1 MNTLLGFPDGGV
13 TTSFGKLL
21 RRWRDARG
29 MSQLTLATEAGI
41 STRHLSFLETSR
53 AQPSRE
59 MVQLLAGMLDV
70 PLGDRNALLVSAGYA
85 PAYGERPLSAPELE
99 PVRRALQFTL
109 RQQEP
114 FPALV
119 VDGEWNIVMKNEG
132 AHRVF
137 ELFSQP
143 DGDDDCVIGG
153 QVNVMR
159 TVFHPNGLRR
169 YIVNWE
175 ELAGCLVNSLHRQ
188 VAETGSGAMT
198 RLRDELLA
206 YPGVPSRWSV
216 PDPGVAMPPLVSM
229 HLRKDDLSLTFFSMI
244 TTLGTP
250 RDVTLQQLKIECF
263 FPADVVT
270 EQTARRL
277 ASASPQ
283 PVAV

>member
-1 MNTLLGFPDGGV
+1 MNTLLGFPEGGV
-13 TTSFGKLL
+13 ATSFGKLL

-70 PLGDRNALLVSAGYA
+70 PLGERNALLVSAGYA

-99 PVRRALQFTL
+99 PVRRALQFIL

-119 VDGEWNIVMKNEG
+119 VDGEWNIVMSNEASRRIFG
-132 AHRVF
+132 
-137 ELFSQP
+137 LFN
-143 DGDDDCVIGG
+143 DCGG
-153 QVNVMR
+153 RNVMR
-159 TVFHPNGLRR
+159 TVFDPKGLRR

-175 ELAGCLVNSLHRQ
+175 ELAECLVNSLHRQ
-188 VAETGSGAMT
+188 VAATGSDAMV

-216 PDPGVAMPPLVSM
+216 PDPSVTMPPLVSM
-229 HLRKDDLSLTFFSMI
+229 QLRKDDLSLTFFSMI

-263 FPADVVT
+263 FPADADT

-283 PVAV
+283 PIAV

>member
-1 MNTLLGFPDGGV
+1 MNTLLGFPDGSI
-13 TTSFGKLL
+13 TTSFGTLL
-21 RRWRDARG
+21 RRWRTVRG

-41 STRHLSFLETSR
+41 STRHLSFLETGR

-59 MVQLLAGMLDV
+59 MAALLAGMLDV

-99 PVRRALQFTL
+99 PVRRALTFTL

-119 VDGEWNIVMKNEG
+119 VDGEWNVVMQNEG
-132 AHRVF
+132 SRRVF
-137 ELFSQP
+137 SLFKGP
-143 DGDDDCVIGG
+143 GDGREH
-153 QVNVMR
+153 VNVMR
-159 TVFHPNGLRR
+159 TVFDPHGLRR
-169 YIVNWE
+169 FIVNWE
-175 ELAGCLVNSLHRQ
+175 ELAECLVNSLHRH
-188 VAETGSGAMT
+188 VAATGSETMV

-206 YPGVPSRWSV
+206 YPGVPSRWSE
-216 PDPGVAMPPLVSM
+216 PDPCVTMQPLVSM

-263 FPADVVT
+263 FPADAAT

-277 ASASPQ
+277 ASAASR

>member
-1 MNTLLGFPDGGV
+1 MNTLLGFPEGGV
-13 TTSFGKLL
+13 ATSFGKLL
-21 RRWRDARG
+21 RRWRDARA

-41 STRHLSFLETSR
+41 STRHLSFLETGR

-85 PAYGERPLSAPELE
+85 PAYGERPLTAPELE

-132 AHRVF
+132 ATRVF
-137 ELFSQP
+137 DLFTVP
-143 DGDDDCVIGG
+143 DCDDDCAFGG
-153 QVNVMR
+153 PVNVMR
-159 TVFHPNGLRR
+159 TVFHPKGLRR

-175 ELAGCLVNSLHRQ
+175 ELAGCLVHSLHRH
-188 VAETGSGAMT
+188 VADTGSDAMA

-216 PDPGVAMPPLVSM
+216 PDPTIAMPPLVSM

-263 FPADVVT
+263 FPADAVT
-270 EQTARRL
+270 EQTARHL
-277 ASASPQ
+277 ASIAPQ
-283 PVAV
+283 PIAV

>member
-1 MNTLLGFPDGGV
+1 MNTLLGFPDGNV
-13 TTSFGKLL
+13 ATAFGTVL
-21 RRWRDARG
+21 RRWRTARS

-41 STRHLSFLETSR
+41 STRHLSFLETGR

-99 PVRRALQFTL
+99 PVRRALEFTL
-109 RQQEP
+109 HQQEP

-119 VDGEWNIVMKNEG
+119 VDGEWNIVMRNEG
-132 AHRVF
+132 AARIF
-137 ELFSQP
+137 DLFVTR
-143 DGDDDCVIGG
+143 DCGDAEVP
-153 QVNVMR
+153 NVMR
-159 TVFHPNGLRR
+159 TVFCPEGIRR

-175 ELAGCLVNSLHRQ
+175 ELAECLVHSLHRQ
-188 VAETGSGAMT
+188 VAATGNDAMA

-216 PDPGVAMPPLVSM
+216 PDPTVAMPPLVSM
-229 HLRKDDLSLTFFSMI
+229 QLKKDDLSLTFFSMI

-263 FPADVVT
+263 FPADAAT
-270 EQTARRL
+270 EQTARHL
-277 ASASPQ
+277 ASAQ
-283 PVAV
+283 PIAV

>member
-1 MNTLLGFPDGGV
+1 MNTLLGFPEGNV
-13 TTSFGKLL
+13 ATAFGALL
-21 RRWRDARG
+21 RRWRTGRG

-85 PAYGERPLSAPELE
+85 PAYGERSLSAPELE
-99 PVRRALQFTL
+99 PVRRALNFTL

-119 VDGEWNIVMKNEG
+119 VDGEWNVVMRNKG
-132 AHRVF
+132 AARIF
-137 ELFSQP
+137 DLF
-143 DGDDDCVIGG
+143 DDRDCGGDETA
-153 QVNVMR
+153 NVMR
-159 TVFHPNGLRR
+159 KVFRPNSLRR

-175 ELAGCLVNSLHRQ
+175 ELAGCLVHSLHRQ
-188 VAETGSGAMT
+188 VAATGSEVMA

-216 PDPGVAMPPLVSM
+216 PDPTIAMPPLVSM
-229 HLRKDDLSLTFFSMI
+229 QLQKGELSLTFFSMI

-263 FPADVVT
+263 FPADTAT

-277 ASASPQ
+277 ASAAPQ
-283 PVAV
+283 PIAV

>member
-1 MNTLLGFPDGGV
+1 
-13 TTSFGKLL
+13 
-21 RRWRDARG
+21 

-119 VDGEWNIVMKNEG
+119 VDGEWNIVMGNDG
-132 AHRVF
+132 AGRIF
-137 ELFSQP
+137 DLFTDP
-143 DGDDDCVIGG
+143 DCDDPKDH
-153 QVNVMR
+153 NVMR
-159 TVFHPNGLRR
+159 TVFHPQGLRR

-188 VAETGSGAMT
+188 VAETGSDVIV

-216 PDPGVAMPPLVSM
+216 PDPTVTMPPLVSM
-229 HLRKDDLSLTFFSMI
+229 HLRKDDLSMSFFSMI

-250 RDVTLQQLKIECF
+250 RDITLQQLKIECF
-263 FPADVVT
+263 FPADAAT
-270 EQTARRL
+270 EQMARRL

-283 PVAV
+283 PIAV

>member
-1 MNTLLGFPDGGV
+1 
-13 TTSFGKLL
+13 
-21 RRWRDARG
+21 
-29 MSQLTLATEAGI
+29 
-41 STRHLSFLETSR
+41 
-53 AQPSRE
+53 

-85 PAYGERPLSAPELE
+85 PAYGERPLTAPELE

-114 FPALV
+114 YPALV
-119 VDGEWNIVMKNEG
+119 VDGEWNIVMRNHG
-132 AHRVF
+132 ARIF
-137 ELFSQP
+137 DLFTGP
-143 DGDDDCVIGG
+143 PCDDCDEKQGP
-153 QVNVMR
+153 NVMR
-159 TVFHPNGLRR
+159 TVFHPEGLRR

-188 VAETGSGAMT
+188 VAETGSGSMS
-198 RLRDELLA
+198 RLRDELLG
-206 YPGVPSRWSV
+206 YPGVPARWSV
-216 PDPGVAMPPLVSM
+216 PDPSVAMPPLVSM

-263 FPADVVT
+263 FPADAAT
-270 EQTARRL
+270 DQTARQL
-277 ASASPQ
+277 ASAPPQ

>member
-1 MNTLLGFPDGGV
+1 MNTLLGFPDGSV
-13 TTSFGKLL
+13 ATAFGSLL

-41 STRHLSFLETSR
+41 STRHLSFLETGR

-70 PLGDRNALLVSAGYA
+70 PLGERNALLVSAGYA
-85 PAYGERPLSAPELE
+85 PAYGERPLTAPELE

-119 VDGEWNIVMKNEG
+119 VDGEWNVVMGNE
-132 AHRVF
+132 ASRRIF
-137 ELFSQP
+137 DLFTDP
-143 DGDDDCVIGG
+143 DCDEVN
-153 QVNVMR
+153 VNVMR
-159 TVFHPNGLRR
+159 TVFDPRGLRR
-169 YIVNWE
+169 FIVNWE
-175 ELAGCLVNSLHRQ
+175 ELAECLVNSLHRQ
-188 VAETGSGAMT
+188 VADTGSAVMV

-206 YPGVPSRWSV
+206 CPGVPSRWSV
-216 PDPGVAMPPLVSM
+216 PDPTVVMPPLVSM
-229 HLRKDDLSLTFFSMI
+229 QLRKDDLSLTFFSMI

-263 FPADVVT
+263 FPADAVT
-270 EQTARRL
+270 EQVARRL
-277 ASASPQ
+277 ASSAPQ

>member
-1 MNTLLGFPDGGV
+1 MNTLLGFPEGNVG
-13 TTSFGKLL
+13 TAFGSLL
-21 RRWRDARG
+21 RRWRAART

-41 STRHLSFLETSR
+41 STRHLSFLETGR

-85 PAYGERPLSAPELE
+85 PAYGERPLTAPELE

-119 VDGEWNIVMKNEG
+119 VDGEWNIVMRNEG
-132 AHRVF
+132 ARIF
-137 ELFSQP
+137 DLFNDP
-143 DGDDDCVIGG
+143 DCHGENVP
-153 QVNVMR
+153 NVMR
-159 TVFHPNGLRR
+159 TVFHPRGLRR

-175 ELAGCLVNSLHRQ
+175 ELAECLVHSLHRQ
-188 VAETGSGAMT
+188 VAATGSDIIV

-216 PDPGVAMPPLVSM
+216 PDPTVTMPPLVAM
-229 HLRKDDLSLTFFSMI
+229 QLRKDDLSLTFFSMI
-244 TTLGTP
+244 TTMGTP

-263 FPADVVT
+263 FPADAAT
-270 EQTARRL
+270 EQLARRL

-283 PVAV
+283 PIAV

>member
-1 MNTLLGFPDGGV
+1 
-13 TTSFGKLL
+13 
-21 RRWRDARG
+21 

-85 PAYGERPLSAPELE
+85 PAYGERPLTAPELE

-114 FPALV
+114 YPALV
-119 VDGEWNIVMKNEG
+119 VDGEWNIVMRNDG
-132 AHRVF
+132 ARIF
-137 ELFSQP
+137 DLFTGP
-143 DGDDDCVIGG
+143 PCGDCDAKQGP
-153 QVNVMR
+153 NVMR
-159 TVFHPNGLRR
+159 TVFHPDGLRR

-188 VAETGSGAMT
+188 VAETGSDSMT
-198 RLRDELLA
+198 RLRDELLG

-216 PDPGVAMPPLVSM
+216 ADPTVAMPPLVSM
-229 HLRKDDLSLTFFSMI
+229 QLRKDDLSLTFFSMI

-263 FPADVVT
+263 FPADTVT

-277 ASASPQ
+277 AAAASQ
-283 PVAV
+283 PIAV

>member
-1 MNTLLGFPDGGV
+1 
-13 TTSFGKLL
+13 
-21 RRWRDARG
+21 

-41 STRHLSFLETSR
+41 STRHLSFLEAGR

-70 PLGDRNALLVSAGYA
+70 PLGDRTALLVSAGYA

-119 VDGEWNIVMKNEG
+119 VDGEWNIVMRNEG
-132 AHRVF
+132 AARVF
-137 ELFSQP
+137 DLFLDP
-143 DGDDDCVIGG
+143 DCDPDTAP
-153 QVNVMR
+153 NVMR
-159 TVFHPNGLRR
+159 TVFCPDGLRR
-169 YIVNWE
+169 FIVNWE
-175 ELAGCLVNSLHRQ
+175 ELAECLVNSLHRQ
-188 VAETGSGAMT
+188 VAATGSDAMA

-206 YPGVPSRWSV
+206 YPGVPTRWSV
-216 PDPGVAMPPLVSM
+216 PNPTVTMPPLVSM
-229 HLRKDDLSLTFFSMI
+229 HLRKGDLSLTFFSMI

-263 FPADVVT
+263 FPADAAT
-270 EQTARRL
+270 EQLARSL
-277 ASASPQ
+277 ATASPQ
-283 PVAV
+283 PIAV

>member
-85 PAYGERPLSAPELE
+85 PAYGERPLSAPELK

-270 EQTARRL
+270 EQTARHL

>member
-1 MNTLLGFPDGGV
+1 MNTLLGFPEGGV
-13 TTSFGKLL
+13 ATAFGILL
-21 RRWRDARG
+21 RRWRTARG

-41 STRHLSFLETSR
+41 STRHLSFLETGR

-99 PVRRALQFTL
+99 PVRHALEFTL

-119 VDGEWNIVMKNEG
+119 VDGEWNIVMRNEG
-132 AHRVF
+132 AARIF
-137 ELFSQP
+137 DLFVTP
-143 DGDDDCVIGG
+143 DCGDEEVP
-153 QVNVMR
+153 NVMR
-159 TVFHPNGLRR
+159 TVFCPEGIRR

-175 ELAGCLVNSLHRQ
+175 ELAECLVHSLHRQ
-188 VAETGSGAMT
+188 VAATGNDAMA

-216 PDPGVAMPPLVSM
+216 PDPTVAMPPLVSM
-229 HLRKDDLSLTFFSMI
+229 QLKKDDLSLTFFSMI

-263 FPADVVT
+263 FPADAAT
-270 EQTARRL
+270 EQTARHL
-277 ASASPQ
+277 ASAQ
-283 PVAV
+283 PIAV